1 MCVGSFDGEPE
12 GKMGDK
18 NAGIILKWVLR
29 EWRVVVWTNP
39 VYSSSH
45 VSMSETAECLYTL

>member
-1 MCVGSFDGEPE
+1 MCVGTLDEEPE

-29 EWRVVVWTNP
+29 EWRVMVWTNP
-39 VYSSSH
+39 VCSSSH
-45 VSMSETAECLYTL
+45 VSMSGTAEYLHTL